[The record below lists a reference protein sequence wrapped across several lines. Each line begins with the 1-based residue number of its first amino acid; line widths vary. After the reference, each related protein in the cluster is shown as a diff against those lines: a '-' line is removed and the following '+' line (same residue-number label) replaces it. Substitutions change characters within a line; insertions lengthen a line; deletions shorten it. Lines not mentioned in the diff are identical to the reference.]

1 MSKEGP
7 IEDPT
12 DPSESES
19 MHGIEHTNTL
29 PKLAQELPPVI
40 HIIHLNTCISNYSI

>member
-19 MHGIEHTNTL
+19 MHGVEHINAPPQPT
-29 PKLAQELPPVI
+29 QELPP
-40 HIIHLNTCISNYSI
+40 IIQ